1 MYDVVS
7 IGAATVDI
15 FVKSSALT
23 LKKKILSLP
32 ASSKN
37 EIEDSL
43 ICSGG
48 GATNSAVS
56 FSRLGLKSTAISLIG
71 QSHLNQY
78 IFNDLKDNKVDSSLI
93 VQDKKDITDFSVI
106 LVAKDG
112 SRSILTNRGQG
123 GLQEKNIPWQKLT
136 KAKWFYITS
145 LEGNL
150 DLLEKLIGFAQEHN
164 IKVSLNPG
172 RRELAQT
179 RRLLPLL
186 QFIDFLLLNQQEA
199 EVLTQLKHDN
209 KDFFPKIKKINNYL
223 TAITNGRL
231 GAHIFTPDQH
241 FYSPIINVNPTDETG
256 AGDSF
261 GSTFVTALIR
271 NKTPQQ
277 ALFWAIKNSA
287 SVVAHLGSKTGL
299 LTLSQINKK
308 TRPIT
313 KKPKLKAKKTSK

>member
-1 MYDVVS
+1 MYDVIS

-15 FVKSSALT
+15 FVKSSAFS

-37 EIEDSL
+37 EMDDSL

-56 FSRLGLKSTAISLIG
+56 FSRLALKSTVVALIG

-78 IFNDLKDNKVDSSLI
+78 IFNDLKDNQVDSSFI

-123 GLQEKNIPWQKLT
+123 GLEEKNIPWSKIT
-136 KAKWFYITS
+136 KTKWFYITS

-150 DLLEKLIGFAQEHN
+150 DLLEKIIGFAQENN
-164 IKVSLNPG
+164 IKISLNPG
-172 RRELAQT
+172 RRELSQT
-179 RRLLPLL
+179 KKLLPLL

-199 EVLTQLKHDN
+199 EILTETKHDH
-209 KDFFPKIKKINNYL
+209 KDFFPRIKKINNNL
-223 TAITNGRL
+223 TAVTNGRL
-231 GAHIFTPDQH
+231 GAHLFTPDQH
-241 FYSPIINVNPTDETG
+241 FYSPIINVNPLDETG

-261 GSTFVTALIR
+261 GSTFVTALIH

-277 ALFWAIKNSA
+277 SLFWAIKNSA
-287 SVVAHLGSKTGL
+287 SVVARLGSKTGL
-299 LTLSQINKK
+299 LTLSQIKRKSKITSSKK
-308 TRPIT
+308 
-313 KKPKLKAKKTSK
+313 SKQ